1 MLARLCLVILLF
13 VGTVHLFAA
22 TPPNIIIITLDTT
35 RADRMGFLGSQQG
48 LTPNLDALAHESV
61 VFTHA
66 YSQVPLTTASHATIL
81 SGTYPQFHKVND
93 AGVPLPRTVPYA
105 PSIFR
110 QHGYATAAFVGSV
123 ILDPKAGAAPGF
135 GRGFDVYD
143 AGFHTRQPQESRYSS
158 VERRGGEVVEHA
170 AAWLRKGPR
179 RPFFLW
185 IHLYDP
191 HAPYDAPEPF
201 KSKYASDAYAGEI
214 AYTDS
219 AVGELLKQLRELHLY
234 DDSTIA
240 LMADHGEALGEH
252 GERGHGIFLYDTTIH
267 VPLVIKLPSQKFA
280 GKRVEAKAG
289 LVDILPTLLDTAG
302 FTAPQSV
309 QGKSVLPL
317 VGETARPERLAYAE
331 TDYPHTQFG
340 WSSLRSV
347 RRGKYLFIEAPRSE
361 LYDQNTD
368 AAAAQN
374 LATTSTA
381 VASTLR
387 EALNNFRR
395 QTSGGASSEPTRLTA
410 ERASRLRALGYL
422 ASADAGR
429 ATTPPSSIDPKD
441 KIEIANQMTEANLA
455 IEQDR
460 YEEAKSKLQRVIQM
474 DSAFAPAYT
483 ELGQLLSS
491 HGQPGPAIAMLRK
504 AVELRPESVSAHY
517 SLGLAFFQAGDL
529 TSAAPQFEAAIARNP
544 GSAEMRYSLASIY
557 VRIDRM
563 EDAKKQLAKA
573 LAIEPNLFDA
583 NLMMGQIFVVQ
594 KKPQSAIPY
603 LKKASSLRP
612 NAPEPHRYLADAYIQ
627 VGQNEL
633 AERERSLARSK

>member
-1 MLARLCLVILLF
+1 MLARRFVIVLLF
-13 VGTVHLFAA
+13 VWTAHLSAA

-48 LTPNLDALAHESV
+48 LTPKLDELAQDSV

-110 QHGYATAAFVGSV
+110 QHGYATAGFVGSV

-143 AGFHTRQPQESRYSS
+143 AGFHTRQPHESRYSS

-219 AVGELLKQLRELHLY
+219 VVGELLKQLRELHLY

-240 LMADHGEALGEH
+240 VMADHGEALGEH

-267 VPLVIKLPSQKFA
+267 VPLLIKLASQKFA
-280 GKRVEAKAG
+280 GKRVEAKVG

-309 QGKSVLPL
+309 QGKSALPL
-317 VGETARPERLAYAE
+317 IGETARPERFAYAE

-340 WSSLRSV
+340 WSSLRSI

-387 EALNNFRR
+387 DALNNFRR
-395 QTSGGASSEPTRLTA
+395 QTAGGAASGRTRLSA
-410 ERASRLRALGYL
+410 EQASRLRALGYL
-422 ASADAGR
+422 ASADAGS
-429 ATTPPSSIDPKD
+429 ATTAPSSIDPKD

-455 IEQDR
+455 IEEDR
-460 YEEAKSKLQRVIQM
+460 YDEAKSKLQRVIQM
-474 DSAFAPAYT
+474 DSTFAPAYT
-483 ELGQLLSS
+483 ELGQLLSA
-491 HGQPGPAIAMLRK
+491 HGQP
-504 AVELRPESVSAHY
+504 VELRPESVSAHY

-594 KKPQSAIPY
+594 KKPQSAISY

-627 VGQNEL
+627 VGQKEI
-633 AERERSLARSK
+633 AERERSLAGGSKQ